1 MSIKRMS
8 RGVVRNKEELY
19 KETLKQRGVKHIDHY
34 PTAKMHHPTVEEM
47 EDIET
52 VGHVWKTGDRYS
64 KLAYQYYG
72 DSELWWVIAWF
83 NQKPTDS
90 HNPLGDTIFIPTPLE
105 RVMTILRL
113 RG

>member
-8 RGVVRNKEELY
+8 RSVVRNKEELY

-47 EDIET
+47 ADIET
-52 VGHVWKTGDRYS
+52 VNHVWKVGDRYS
-64 KLAYQYYG
+64 KLAHQYYG
-72 DSELWWVIAWF
+72 DPELWWIIAWF

-90 HNPLGDTIFIPTPLE
+90 HNTLGDTIFIPTPLE
-105 RVMTILRL
+105 RVMLILRL